1 MMDKELAE
9 ISKKFLGI
17 HRVYSYKSNKI
28 SNLHDNKVIS
38 VCHAYCVENG
48 LMDEFNEF
56 KNQNKLLLSADGKI
70 SLYRVQQSILDEF
83 DKLLDDFY
91 KNKTEKSFDETLFVE
106 YLNNRLGED
115 SISFV
120 RYVGW
125 ANSPEPEIEELYR
138 DVKWYNF

>member
-1 MMDKELAE
+1 
-9 ISKKFLGI
+9 
-17 HRVYSYKSNKI
+17 
-28 SNLHDNKVIS
+28 
-38 VCHAYCVENG
+38 
-48 LMDEFNEF
+48 MDEFNEF

-70 SLYRVQQSILDEF
+70 SLYRVQQTILDEF

-106 YLNNRLGED
+106 YLKNRLGED

-125 ANSPEPEIEELYR
+125 VNTPQPEIEELYR